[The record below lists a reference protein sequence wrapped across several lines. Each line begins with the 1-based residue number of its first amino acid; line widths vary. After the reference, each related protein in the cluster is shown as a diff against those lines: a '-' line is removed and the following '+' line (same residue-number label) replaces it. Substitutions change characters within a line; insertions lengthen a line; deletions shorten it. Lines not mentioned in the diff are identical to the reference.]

1 MRAPSDMP
9 PREPRDRR
17 RLSGR
22 GRTILIVALVAL
34 FFLATSLRGIAGIWT
49 DYLFFESLELSS
61 VWRGVLG
68 ARLALGV
75 IFTGVFF
82 LLLWVNLV
90 IADRLGPRFRPTGP
104 EEELL
109 ERYHA
114 LVGRRAGAV
123 RVGVAALFA
132 LIAGAGVSAQWQ
144 DWILFTNRVD
154 FGVKDPQFGV
164 DIGFYVFQLPFLSFV
179 VSWLFAAF
187 VIIFIV
193 VVVAHYLN
201 GGIRVQSPGERVTP
215 QVKAHLSVLLGV
227 MALVKA
233 VDYWLQRYELTFS
246 TRGAVDGATYTDVNA
261 QLPAIYLLLLISL
274 LSAVLFL
281 VNIRRRGWVLPVL
294 AVGLWA
300 FVAIVAGT
308 IYPAF
313 VQRFQVEP
321 AESTKEQPYIQRN
334 IDATRAA
341 LALDVDTE
349 PFLYDEDLDAEA
361 LVENEGTVRN
371 IRLLDPAIVN
381 SAYQQLQGERG
392 FYTFPGDLD
401 VDRYE
406 IDGQTTQVV
415 LAARQLDTGDI
426 PQESWEGQRLAFTHG
441 YGVALSPANAVTEEG
456 RPNFIVGNV
465 PTVSDVPTIEIDR
478 PQLYIGEGLGGYSI
492 VDTTREEVDYLD
504 AEGETVNSRFEG
516 EGGVGI
522 GSFWRQ
528 AAFALRFGDID
539 PLVSNFLTPDSRII
553 YERDVRSRVET
564 VAPFLSFDGDPY
576 PVVSG
581 GNIQYILDGY
591 TTSDQYPYGQT
602 AEIADLPDTS
612 GLDHSFNYVRNSV
625 KAVVDGYDG
634 SVTLYVLPED
644 MLPEGGDPIVEA
656 YRQAFPDLFADFED
670 MPEDLQAHVRYPDDL
685 FRVQTN
691 MWGRYHIGDADD
703 FYEQTGGW
711 AVAQAPGAEAGS
723 APEATLSTNA
733 EGQVVEVSERRIDP
747 YYQLM
752 RLPDREEEEFLSLRP
767 FVPASGDDDRRQ
779 LTAFMTAVSDPERYG
794 ELQVFEMPGTQ
805 VDGPTIANSN
815 ILSDPDVSEQITLLD
830 QQGSQVRLGNLLL
843 IPVDES
849 LMYIRPLYT
858 QASSGTQVPVL
869 ERVIIAYGDRVVIED
884 TLRESLVELFG
895 DAPET
900 QEEAADDLD
909 DPAEGDEQPEPD
921 EPLAPEEPED
931 EPSEGTDEERV
942 AALLAEAD
950 QLLQEAEAALTDGD
964 LGEYQD
970 KVEAARALVEEALRL
985 TGGGTTT
992 TTSEPADTA

>member
-1 MRAPSDMP
+1 MP
-9 PREPRDRR
+9 PREPRERRR

-22 GRTILIVALVAL
+22 GRTILIVVLVAL

-68 ARLALGV
+68 ARVALGV

-82 LLLWVNLV
+82 LLLWSNLV
-90 IADRLGPRFRPTGP
+90 IADRLGPRARPAGP

-109 ERYHA
+109 ERYHQ
-114 LVGRRAGAV
+114 LVGRRAGLV
-123 RVGVAALFA
+123 RIGVAALFA
-132 LIAGAGVSAQWQ
+132 LIAGAGVSSQWQ

-154 FGVKDPQFGV
+154 FGIEDPQFGV

-187 VIIFIV
+187 VIILIV

-201 GGIRVQSPGERVTP
+201 GGIRVQSPGQRVTP

-227 MALVKA
+227 MALIKA
-233 VDYWLQRYELTFS
+233 ADYWLQRYELTFS

-321 AESTKEQPYIQRN
+321 AESTKEEPYIQRN
-334 IDATRAA
+334 IDATREA

-349 PFLYDEDLDAEA
+349 PFPYDEDLDAAA
-361 LVENEGTVRN
+361 LVENEATVRN
-371 IRLLDPAIVN
+371 IRLLDPAVVN
-381 SAYQQLQGERG
+381 QAYQQLQGERG
-392 FYTFPGDLD
+392 FYTFPGELD

-406 IDGQTTQVV
+406 VEGQTTQVV
-415 LAARQLDTGDI
+415 LAGRQLDTGDI

-441 YGVALSPANAVTEEG
+441 YGIALAPANAVTADG
-456 RPNFIVGNV
+456 SPDFRVGNV
-465 PTVSDVPTIEIDR
+465 PTSSDIPEIEVDQ

-504 AEGETVNSRFEG
+504 AEGETITSRFEG

-522 GSFWRQ
+522 GTFWRQ

-539 PLVSNFLTPDSRII
+539 PLISDFLTPDSRII
-553 YERDVRSRVET
+553 YERDVRTRVET
-564 VAPFLSFDGDPY
+564 VAPFLDFDSDPY
-576 PVVSG
+576 PVVADG
-581 GNIQYILDGY
+581 GIQYVLDGY
-591 TTSDQYPYGQT
+591 TTSDSYPYGQT
-602 AEIADLPDTS
+602 ADVTDMPDNS

-634 SVTLYVLPED
+634 SVTLYVLPDE
-644 MLPEGGDPIVEA
+644 MLPEGGDPLIEA
-656 YRQAFPDLFADFED
+656 YRAAFPDLFEDFED
-670 MPEDLQAHVRYPDDL
+670 MPEELQAHVRYPDDL

-691 MWGRYHIGDADD
+691 MWGRYHIGDASD

-711 AVAQAPGAEAGS
+711 AVSQAPGSQAEGE
-723 APEATLSTNA
+723 PEATVSTA
-733 EGQVVEVSERRIDP
+733 ETGEIIDVSQRRIDP

-752 RLPDREEEEFLSLRP
+752 RLPGEAEEAFLSLRP
-767 FVPASGDDDRRQ
+767 FVPASGDDERRQ
-779 LTAFMTAVSDPERYG
+779 LTAFMTAISDPGRYG

-805 VDGPTIANSN
+805 VDGPTIVNQN
-815 ILSDPDVSEQITLLD
+815 MLTNPEVSEQVTLLN
-830 QQGSQVRLGNLLL
+830 QQGSEVVYGNLLL

-849 LMYIRPLYT
+849 LLYIRPLYT
-858 QASSGTQVPVL
+858 QADSGTQVPRL
-869 ERVIIAYGDRVVIED
+869 QRVIVEYGGQVEIER
-884 TLRESLVELFG
+884 TLRESLVQIFG

-900 QEEAADDLD
+900 QEEAPEDPDD
-909 DPAEGDEQPEPD
+909 GSEQPEADPGTG
-921 EPLAPEEPED
+921 PEDPEAEPETGD
-931 EPSEGTDEERV
+931 EDV
-942 AALLAEAD
+942 AELLAQADELFDQADEALAD
-950 QLLQEAEAALTDGD
+950 SD
-964 LGEYQD
+964 LSRYGE
-970 KVEAARALVEEALRL
+970 LVEEARGLVERAL
-985 TGGGTTT
+985 ELSGGGTPTT
-992 TTSEPADTA
+992 TATPSDTA